1 MIRLLSKYLRM
12 VLRLFFVRHGL
23 SSFNAKGLIQG
34 RTDESYLTKE
44 GYYQAKLTG
53 EILNQ
58 VNIDEIYSSPL
69 VRASE
74 TAKTIEKHLNKNLEI
89 QYDQNLLEVDLAN
102 WSGLKITDIKE
113 KFKSEYQIWKTNPE
127 NLSIKRDNKS
137 HYEPIKE
144 LFIQAKE
151 FIDAITNKNSNYKN
165 KNILIIAHNAILRC
179 LILQLINKPNKGF
192 RKIKL
197 DNASISILNLSKNNQ
212 LLKTQIECLNQ
223 TSHLNINIPKP
234 IGDSR
239 IILVRHG
246 ETDWNKEGR
255 FQGQIDIP
263 LNETGKNQA
272 QKASD
277 YLKSIDFNKA
287 YSSSM
292 SRPSETAK
300 IILGKNNNLSVLK
313 LDELSEISHGL
324 WEGKLEEDIKTT
336 WPEMLNKWH
345 QEPENVIMP
354 EGESIE
360 DVSRRSL
367 NAWQS
372 ICKNQNKNDVTLVV
386 AHDAV
391 NKTLICNILGLS
403 YSHIWTI
410 KQGNGGITIV
420 DIFDDP
426 EKDSVLSALNI
437 TTHLGNILDS
447 TASGAL

>member
-1 MIRLLSKYLRM
+1 MIRIFSKYLRM

-23 SSFNAKGLIQG
+23 SSFNARGLIQG

-44 GYYQAKLTG
+44 GYNQAKLTG

-74 TAKTIEKHLNKNLEI
+74 TAKTIEKYLNKNLEI
-89 QYDQNLLEVDLAN
+89 QYDQKLLEVDLAN
-102 WSGLKITDIKE
+102 WSGLKASEIKE
-113 KFKSEYQIWKTNPE
+113 KFKSDYQTWRNDPE
-127 NLSIKRDNKS
+127 NLSITRNDET
-137 HYEPIKE
+137 HYQPIRE

-151 FIDAITNKNSNYKN
+151 FIDSIIKKNSNFEN
-165 KNILIIAHNAILRC
+165 KNVLIIAHNAILRC
-179 LILQLINKPNKGF
+179 LILHLIKKPDKGF

-197 DNASISILNLSKNNQ
+197 DNASISIINLSKNNQ
-212 LLKTQIECLNQ
+212 SLKTQIECLNQ
-223 TSHLNINIPKP
+223 TSHLNINIPKQ

-263 LNETGKNQA
+263 LNTTGKNQA

-277 YLKSIDFNKA
+277 YLKSVKFNKA
-287 YSSSM
+287 YSSTM
-292 SRPSETAK
+292 SRPLETAK
-300 IILGKNNNLSVLK
+300 IILGENRNIEILK
-313 LDELSEISHGL
+313 IYELAEISHGL
-324 WEGKLEEDIKTT
+324 WEGKLEKDIKTT
-336 WPEMLNKWH
+336 WPEMLEKWH
-345 QEPENVIMP
+345 QEPETVIMP

-360 DVSRRSL
+360 DVSKRSL
-367 NAWQS
+367 KAWNS
-372 ICKNQNKNDVTLVV
+372 ICKNQSKNDITLVV

-391 NKTLICNILGLS
+391 NKTLLCNILGLS
-403 YSHIWTI
+403 YSNIWTI
-410 KQGNGGITIV
+410 KQGNGGITII

-426 EKDSVLSALNI
+426 NKDSVLSALNI

-447 TASGAL
+447 TATGAL